1 MTDRNEQLRHLSS
14 QDLAL
19 LGLSHIAY
27 VRPISVDDEGAGG
40 AGGYAVHAADGTQLA
55 IASELELAYGAI
67 LEQDMHPVSV
77 H

>member
-14 QDLAL
+14 QGLAS

-27 VRPISVDDEGAGG
+27 VRPIPVDDEG

>member
-1 MTDRNEQLRHLSS
+1 MTDLNNQLRHLSS
-14 QDLAL
+14 QGLAS

-27 VRPISVDDEGAGG
+27 VRPIPVDDEGAE
-40 AGGYAVHAADGTQLA
+40 GYAVHAADGTRLAIMGDRQLA
-55 IASELELAYGAI
+55 YAAI